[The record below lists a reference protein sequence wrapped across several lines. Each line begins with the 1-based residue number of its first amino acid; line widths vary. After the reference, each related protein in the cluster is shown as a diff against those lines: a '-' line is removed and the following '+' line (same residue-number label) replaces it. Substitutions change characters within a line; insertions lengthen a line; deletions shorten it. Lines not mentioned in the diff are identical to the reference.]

1 MMTTRRLLPLAVCLA
16 TLATGHA
23 IRAQDDDGGAK
34 PRPRFVMPADANGF
48 KTIVPA
54 PDLSRP
60 VRIAIYDGPGSGDS
74 GVDNVEARAR
84 QLDGAIITR
93 LTPAEIG
100 TVDLTSRFDV
110 IVFSGGSGSA
120 QSKAIGDAGRANVR
134 EFVRNGGGY
143 VGVCAGAYLACAGF
157 EWGLGV
163 LDARTVSSKWR
174 RGQAMLDLA
183 PTEAATDLFGSLPD
197 SFKVRYANGPILKPL
212 GREDIPDFTP
222 VTIFLTEIAEND
234 TPVGVQT
241 GSPAQAIGTFGRGRV
256 FVSSPHP
263 ENTPGLEHMIPR
275 ALLWSASGGPAQ

>member
-1 MMTTRRLLPLAVCLA
+1 MMTNRLLPLAVCLVTFA
-16 TLATGHA
+16 TAPVV
-23 IRAQDDDGGAK
+23 RAQDDDGAAK
-34 PRPRFVMPADANGF
+34 PRPRFVMPPDVNGL

-54 PDLSRP
+54 PDISRP

-84 QLDGAIITR
+84 QLDGAVITR
-93 LTPAEIG
+93 LSPAEVG
-100 TVDLTSRFDV
+100 TVDLTGRFDV

-120 QSKAIGDAGRANVR
+120 QSKAIGDAGRTNVR

-157 EWGLGV
+157 DWGLGV

-174 RGQAMLDLA
+174 RGQAVLELG
-183 PTEAATDLFGSLPD
+183 PTEAAGDLFGSLPP
-197 SFKVRYANGPILKPL
+197 SFKVRYNNGPILKPL
-212 GREDIPDFTP
+212 GRADIPDFTP
-222 VTIFLTEIAEND
+222 VTLFLTETAEND
-234 TPVGVQT
+234 TPVGVQI
-241 GSPAQAIGTFGRGRV
+241 GSPAQAIGTFGKGRV

-275 ALLWSASGGPAQ
+275 ALLWSAAGGPAQ